1 MKSSH
6 AHPPESLDRPLEY
19 EPSEWPV
26 QETYHLLTALVIPR
40 PIAWVSSLSADGV
53 RNIAPHSFFNAVAA
67 DPPHVMVSSTGVKD
81 TVRNI
86 RATKEFV
93 LNIVTMDVL
102 EDMVFTSTDFPADED
117 EFDWSGLTAVPSAKV
132 AAPRIGQARAHLEC
146 VFVDEMTLGDAT
158 LVFGRV
164 VHIHIDPV
172 VWRNGR
178 VDPTLLDPVCRLSGS
193 GYASLGERFRLAI
206 PKWEDVAGSGHRS
219 THPR

>member
-19 EPSEWPV
+19 EPSEWPA

-93 LNIVTMDVL
+93 LNIVTMEVL
-102 EDMVFTSTDFPADED
+102 EDMVFHLDR
-117 EFDWSGLTAVPSAKV
+117 L
-132 AAPRIGQARAHLEC
+132 PRR
-146 VFVDEMTLGDAT
+146 
-158 LVFGRV
+158 
-164 VHIHIDPV
+164 
-172 VWRNGR
+172 
-178 VDPTLLDPVCRLSGS
+178 
-193 GYASLGERFRLAI
+193 
-206 PKWEDVAGSGHRS
+206 
-219 THPR
+219 